1 MKEVYDEPSKAEA
14 NHGLVTVTG
23 PDSVDVVMTPKAAL
37 RTAERISS
45 AAVEALVE
53 QNLSEPGD
61 RH

>member
-45 AAVEALVE
+45 AAVAAIVE
-53 QNLSEPGD
+53 QHGRPPGD